1 MTGLTLFKTYRS
13 AVTSAGDR
21 GVVLLRAPRARAPRA
36 TRPARASGGGL
47 AGPLAP
53 LLLIA
58 AESETPGGMRVR
70 HSCELLDLRRY
81 VLRAYEDSFEVIL
94 YICNACTPLPITWS
108 RFYNS
113 IILI

>member
-1 MTGLTLFKTYRS
+1 MIGLTLFKANRS

-21 GVVLLRAPRARAPRA
+21 GVVLLRAPRARA
-36 TRPARASGGGL
+36 ARASGGGL

-94 YICNACTPLPITWS
+94 YICNACTPLH
-108 RFYNS
+108 Y
-113 IILI
+113 LVEVL